1 MTKKLTV
8 AQRRA
13 LHNVQTSK
21 ATGLFGASSVKM
33 KSLLESLGLITVNES
48 GKPSITEAGIEAL
61 KQG

>member
-1 MTKKLTV
+1 MTTKLTQ

-21 ATGLFGASSVKM
+21 VTGLFGASSVKM
-33 KSLLESLGLITVNES
+33 KRALESLGLIVVSES